1 MLEREYHPSRGC
13 SGQTGRSEGLP
24 PPQDISEC
32 TGLKGGLFANYA
44 LEFKRNARAT
54 TPFLG

>member
-32 TGLKGGLFANYA
+32 TGLKGGLFANYG
-44 LEFKRNARAT
+44 LEFKHNARAT
-54 TPFLG
+54 TPF